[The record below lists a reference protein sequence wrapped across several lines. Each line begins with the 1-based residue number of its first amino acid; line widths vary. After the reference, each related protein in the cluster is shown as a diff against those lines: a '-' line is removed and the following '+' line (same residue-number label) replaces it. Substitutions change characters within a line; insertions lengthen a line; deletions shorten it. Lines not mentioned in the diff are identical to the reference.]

1 MSATTQALH
10 RQLYAAVLGG
20 RQSWFDANPTG
31 RVLNRFTR
39 DTEKIDENVPNSLA
53 SNPPTLTVTPTPI
66 LTPTQTLTPT
76 PTLTSS
82 HSSPYA

>member
-1 MSATTQALH
+1 MPPLEPRSLGPPQGAAQGLHRPPPTASLSATTQALH
-10 RQLYAAVLGG
+10 RQLYSAVLGG

-53 SNPPTLTVTPTPI
+53 SNPQP
-66 LTPTQTLTPT
+66 
-76 PTLTSS
+76 
-82 HSSPYA
+82 